1 MSQIKQICLFVLLAI
16 TTCGAQVATHKD
28 ASKTFEERAS
38 FLVSQMT
45 LKEKVSQMTYNS
57 AAIDRW
63 KFQK

>member
-38 FLVSQMT
+38 FFGFSNDFKRKGFSNDL
-45 LKEKVSQMTYNS
+45 
-57 AAIDRW
+57 
-63 KFQK
+63 